1 MEEGAVLEDRP
12 SGLIIE
18 ENSFPSLGNKA
29 NDTMKQVL

>member
-18 ENSFPSLGNKA
+18 ENSFPSWVI
-29 NDTMKQVL
+29 KQMIQ